1 MLFCVCVFYSLVS
14 RPVVRNDILALLRL
28 VILIAE
34 LKTDGVIKAI
44 KY

>member
-1 MLFCVCVFYSLVS
+1 VS

-34 LKTDGVIKAI
+34 LNTDGVIKAI